1 MPKVGDKHYPYTEAG
16 YAAADKAR
24 KKKKKKK
31 KKQRARKGYGHGGM
45 VRGPCS

>member
-1 MPKVGDKHYPYTEAG
+1 MPKVGNKHYPYTEEG
-16 YAAADKAR
+16 YKAAAKAR

-31 KKQRARKGYGHGGM
+31 KRDRKAHGGM

>member
-1 MPKVGDKHYPYTEAG
+1 MPVVGKKHYPYTEAG

-24 KKKKKKK
+24 KRKKKKKK
-31 KKQRARKGYGHGGM
+31 KRSRKSYSHGGM

>member
-1 MPKVGDKHYPYTEAG
+1 MPQVGDDRYPYTEEG
-16 YAAADKAR
+16 YKAAAKAR

-31 KKQRARKGYGHGGM
+31 KRVRKAHGGM